1 MWKVLLCLLSGG
13 ATKGFLCFDV
23 LFCLVV
29 GLGAQIDWFWTVWMG
44 GVIDVIGY
52 VT

>member
-13 ATKGFLCFDV
+13 ATKGFLFDV